1 MPEGPLNI
9 GVVVPGT
16 NTTMA
21 PEVQAM
27 SPPGATVQRAG
38 LVRGKGPIR
47 ADELDAIKAQGATLA
62 NELAGAGANIV
73 AYGCTA
79 AGFLD
84 GPEGDARFAETLA
97 EAAGVPAVTT
107 AGSMV
112 DALRQAGVR
121 RPAVVTPYLKDANAR
136 LAAFLEACDFEVSDL
151 QSFHAVSVEEY
162 TRIEPEA
169 VHAMALRAAAAGA
182 DGIFIACTELRTISV
197 LDRIEADLGRPA
209 ISANQAT
216 VWACL
221 KRLGRD
227 CRGTAIGSLLKGLA
241 PANLRGSNK

>member
-1 MPEGPLNI
+1 MIDDSLRI

-27 SPPGATVQRAG
+27 APPGTSVQRAG
-38 LVRGKGPIR
+38 LVRGTGPIR
-47 ADELDAIKAQGATLA
+47 ADELEAIKAQGAVLA
-62 NELAGAGANIV
+62 RDLAAGGADIV

-84 GPEGDARFAETLA
+84 GPQGDARFAETLA

-112 DALRQAGVR
+112 ASLRAAGIG
-121 RPAVVTPYLKDANAR
+121 RPAVVTPYLEESNVR
-136 LAAFLEACDFEVSDL
+136 LAAFLEACGFEVSDL
-151 QSFHAVSVEEY
+151 KSFLLANAEDY
-162 TRIEPEA
+162 TRVEPEA
-169 VHAMALRAAAAGA
+169 IRAMACEAAAAGG
-182 DGIFIACTELRTISV
+182 DGVFIACTELRTVSV
-197 LDRIEADLGRPA
+197 LEKIEDDIDRPA

-227 CRGTAIGSLLKGLA
+227 CRGSAVGSLLEGLA
-241 PANLRGSNK
+241 PCA

>member
-1 MPEGPLNI
+1 MSDDPLNI

-27 SPPGATVQRAG
+27 SPPGTTVHRAG

-62 NELAGAGANIV
+62 NELAAAGAHMV

-84 GPEGDARFAETLA
+84 GPRGDARFAGTLS
-97 EAAGVPAVTT
+97 EVAGVPAVTT
-107 AGSMV
+107 AGAMV
-112 DALRQAGVR
+112 AALRQAGVR
-121 RPAVVTPYLKDANAR
+121 RPAVVTPYMEDANAR
-136 LAAFLEACDFEVSDL
+136 LVAFLEACDFEVSDL
-151 QSFHAVSVEEY
+151 QSFHAESVEEY

-169 VHAMALRAAAAGA
+169 IRAMASRAAAAGG
-182 DGIFIACTELRTISV
+182 DGVFIACTELRTVPV
-197 LDRIEADLGRPA
+197 LEKIEDDLGLPA

-227 CRGTAIGSLLKGLA
+227 CQGTAIGSLLEGLA
-241 PANLRGSNK
+241 PANPLGRSE